1 MGWVRFWTRAKETTH
16 DPAEKRKL
24 PLQPVPL
31 RSVQLR
37 EPPLQEGLRLLML

>member
-1 MGWVRFWTRAKETTH
+1 MGPLPDKSKETTH

-37 EPPLQEGLRLLML
+37 ELPLQEELRLLNG